1 MSSCQRGPIADCVPL
16 RTKTCVKIFE
26 ISKHFT
32 EIFSYSW
39 EKTSEK
45 NKKINSKQFY
55 RRIFPLGKKHPIFN
69 CNKSS
74 QKNFWKMTVHL
85 PLPMPKAIV
94 RKKVRVVVV
103 FVAVGLF
110 VCLFIYLLPGGLI
123 ITGFATYLERCF
135 PV

>member
-1 MSSCQRGPIADCVPL
+1 M
-16 RTKTCVKIFE
+16 
-26 ISKHFT
+26 
-32 EIFSYSW
+32 
-39 EKTSEK
+39 
-45 NKKINSKQFY
+45 
-55 RRIFPLGKKHPIFN
+55 
-69 CNKSS
+69 
-74 QKNFWKMTVHL
+74 HL

-103 FVAVGLF
+103 FVAVGLL

>member
-45 NKKINSKQFY
+45 NKKNKFKTILQKD
-55 RRIFPLGKKHPIFN
+55 IPAGHKHPIFN

-85 PLPMPKAIV
+85 PLPVPKAIV

-110 VCLFIYLLPGGLI
+110 VCFFY
-123 ITGFATYLERCF
+123 Y
-135 PV
+135 